1 MRYKIVFSY
10 DGSQYCG
17 MQIQKDKLTIAKVL
31 NDNLSNILCVPIE
44 VVASGRTDS
53 GVSAI
58 EQVGHFDYDGDLPK
72 NFVGYINSVLPA
84 SIRVHSVAVAP
95 NFHARY
101 DAKEK
106 TYIYKFYVSK
116 NANAFYDKFALQVPK
131 CDIDKVKKSLK
142 YLIGTHD
149 FTSFCASGTGV
160 KDMVRTIT
168 SASIDGDGEV
178 YTFTIAG
185 NGFLYNMVR
194 IIVGTLIEIGS
205 KGLAPG
211 HMKNVI
217 DGKNRKLAGPTKPAY
232 PLVLKSVSYIQ

>member
-31 NDNLSNILCVPIE
+31 NDNLSKVLSSQIE
-44 VVASGRTDS
+44 VTASGRTDS

-58 EQVGHFDYDGDLPK
+58 EQVGHFDFDGDLPK

-84 SIRVHSVAVAP
+84 SIRVHSVQAAP

-106 TYIYKFYVSK
+106 TYLYKFYVSK
-116 NANAFYDKFALQVPK
+116 NANAYYDKFALHVPV
-131 CDIDKVKKSLK
+131 CDIDRIKASLK

-160 KDMVRTIT
+160 KDMVRTII
-168 SASIDGDGEV
+168 SANIYNEGDL
-178 YTFTIAG
+178 YTFTITG

-205 KGLAPG
+205 KGLEPE
-211 HMKNVI
+211 HMQNVI
-217 DGKNRKLAGPTKPAY
+217 AGKNRKLAGPTKPAY
-232 PLVLKSVSYIQ
+232 PLILRSVSYIQ